1 MFPRHLPEK
10 RTPVLF
16 REEWV
21 SFLCATFWDAEIPSR
36 SKKNGTK
43 KTISLT
49 WQPPSLEGGGF
60 SGGIPWKTSRVAERK
75 KNERKNY
82 STADIQELTVDLPRV
97 GPTCQQK
104 WDSPIFFDRNE
115 TRGWKI
121 TMMPPR
127 HCHREVGSRFSLYKS
142 ISINSLWKIVGLSL
156 WAFFPLFLAVREG
169 IWKNGG
175 NFFFRACVLHLR
187 RIGFH

>member
-1 MFPRHLPEK
+1 MPRFRSGPRKMGLRKQYHSLGSHPPLKVVDFPEA
-10 RTPVLF
+10 F
-16 REEWV
+16 RGKPQELQRE
-21 SFLCATFWDAEIPSR
+21 
-36 SKKNGTK
+36 
-43 KTISLT
+43 
-49 WQPPSLEGGGF
+49 
-60 SGGIPWKTSRVAERK
+60 K

-121 TMMPPR
+121 TMMPAR

-156 WAFFPLFLAVREG
+156 WVFFLVFFWLSEKGSGKVVG
-169 IWKNGG
+169 T
-175 NFFFRACVLHLR
+175 FFRACVLHSR